1 METQEADGERVVS
14 EFVVV
19 TPLQDRTLLVLD
31 QMNAAEHAP
40 RRTCRG
46 GRLGRVNRLELI
58 PRPE

>member
-46 GRLGRVNRLELI
+46 GRQSEQFGIN
-58 PRPE
+58 PTA

>member
-31 QMNAAEHAP
+31 QVNAAEHAP

-46 GRLGRVNRLELI
+46 GETGKGEPFGIN
-58 PRPE
+58 PTA